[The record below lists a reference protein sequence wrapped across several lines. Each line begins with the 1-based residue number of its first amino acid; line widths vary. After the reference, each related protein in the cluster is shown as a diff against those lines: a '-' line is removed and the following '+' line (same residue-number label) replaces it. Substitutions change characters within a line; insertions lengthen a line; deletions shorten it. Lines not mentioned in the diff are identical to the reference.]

1 MSAAASRVL
10 VLGAGGH
17 AKVVVATLQAAGA
30 EVAAV
35 LDDAPGRQGASLGGV
50 PVGGPVAAVIGGAAI
65 CAIGDNRARQG
76 VVAGLATAWATAVH
90 PSAVVHES
98 VLLGPGT
105 VVFAGAV
112 VQPDAVLGAHVIV
125 NTGATV
131 DHDCRLGDFVH
142 VAPGAHLCGGV
153 TVDEGALLGVGCAV
167 APGVRIGAWATV
179 GAAAAVVADVP
190 AGATVI
196 GVPAQA
202 RPPR

>member
-1 MSAAASRVL
+1 
-10 VLGAGGH
+10 
-17 AKVVVATLQAAGA
+17 
-30 EVAAV
+30 
-35 LDDAPGRQGASLGGV
+35 
-50 PVGGPVAAVIGGAAI
+50 
-65 CAIGDNRARQG
+65 
-76 VVAGLATAWATAVH
+76 
-90 PSAVVHES
+90 
-98 VLLGPGT
+98 
-105 VVFAGAV
+105 
-112 VQPDAVLGAHVIV
+112 VIV